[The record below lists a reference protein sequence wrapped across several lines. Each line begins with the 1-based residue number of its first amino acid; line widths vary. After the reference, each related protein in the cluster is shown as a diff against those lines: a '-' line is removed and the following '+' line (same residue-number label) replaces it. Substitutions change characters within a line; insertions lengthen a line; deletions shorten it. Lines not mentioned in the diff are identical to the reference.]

1 MERDLVKASSAS
13 AGSVE
18 AVGAMT
24 VARAFGR
31 ALVLT
36 LRVKDPRSGG
46 PSGPCVQQDS
56 INVFSGV
63 THRAIK

>member
-1 MERDLVKASSAS
+1 
-13 AGSVE
+13 
-18 AVGAMT
+18 VGAMT